1 MGGLL
6 KVITMIWGAQERFA
20 KDVEGTVSIEYALLA
35 GLIVAVLVPTVVLIG
50 NIVSPLFESFAAMFP
65 S

>member
-6 KVITMIWGAQERFA
+6 KVITMIWEAQGRFA
-20 KDVEGTVSIEYALLA
+20 RDVEGTVSIEYALLA
-35 GLIVAVLVPTVVLIG
+35 GLIAAVLVPTVVLIG
-50 NIVSPLFESFAAMFP
+50 NILSPLFESFAAMFP